1 MTKPLIYFDNAATS
15 FPKPNSVYCAHDQYL
30 RSAGNPGRGAHDL
43 ALNSARTIFEARMS
57 AAQFLGCENSER
69 VIFTPGCTY
78 SINMVLHGLSFK
90 RGDCVVTGALEHN
103 AVMRPLKEL
112 QKTLDLTIITVPYAS
127 SGIVDPSAL
136 AKVLD
141 VSKPQLCV
149 FADAS
154 NVTGE
159 RIPIEALSAICA
171 AHQVPLLIDAA
182 QTAGSEANCLRHPG
196 VTYWAAPGHK
206 GLLGAPG
213 VGLLVVRGDQQLV
226 PFVCGGTGSSSEAL
240 EMPAAFPDRLEPGTL
255 AGPAIAAL
263 GAGVDFIHKT
273 GASAIADHEHSLAHE
288 FRQWCFSKNWI
299 KVVGNSFGNKRQVS
313 QAEAAPVVSF
323 LMDRLSPDRVA
334 DILSTEYSIAVRPG
348 LHCASQAHDR
358 LGTLQQ
364 GLVRVSF
371 GFFNTHDQLS
381 VLCDALE
388 KINLT

>member
-15 FPKPNSVYCAHDQYL
+15 FPKPNSVYCAHDEYL

-57 AAQFLGCENSER
+57 VAQFLGCENSER

-78 SINMVLHGLSFK
+78 SINMVLHGLQFQ
-90 RGDCVVTGALEHN
+90 RGDCIVTGALEHN

-112 QKTLDLTIITVPYAS
+112 QKKLGLTIITLPYAS
-127 SGIVDPSAL
+127 KGIVDPSAL
-136 AKVLD
+136 EKVLD
-141 VSKPQLCV
+141 SSQPRLCV

-159 RIPIEALSAICA
+159 RIPTESVSAICA

-182 QTAGSEANCLRHPG
+182 QTAGAEANCLRYPG

-213 VGLLVVRGDQQLV
+213 VGLLVVRGDKQLL

-273 GASAIADHEHSLAHE
+273 GANAIADHEHSLAHE
-288 FRQWCFSKNWI
+288 FRQWCFSKSWI
-299 KVVGNSFGNKRQVS
+299 KVVGNSFTNKRSAPQS
-313 QAEAAPVVSF
+313 EAAPVVSF
-323 LMDRLSPDRVA
+323 LMERLSPDRVA
-334 DILSTEYSIAVRPG
+334 DILNTEYNIAVRPG
-348 LHCASQAHDR
+348 LHCAAQAHTALD
-358 LGTLQQ
+358 TLKH

-371 GFFNTHDQLS
+371 GFCNTHDELS
-381 VLCDALE
+381 GLCDALG
-388 KINLT
+388 KINNC